1 MLFTKFAKGQHGRS
15 ILEQLHSDENMK
27 IKHIHL
33 RFFIRLD
40 LSIGCHHY
48 YGGSR
53 SRESFQLSSDG
64 QPDMSHEKQPASVPI
79 EIVLEDASPLAA
91 RLDPDNMDG

>member
-1 MLFTKFAKGQHGRS
+1 MLFTKFVKRQYGKS
-15 ILEQLHSDENMK
+15 ILEQLHSDENVK

-40 LSIGCHHY
+40 LTIG

-53 SRESFQLSSDG
+53 SLESFQFSSDG
-64 QPDMSHEKQPASVPI
+64 QPDMSHEKTTRQCAH
-79 EIVLEDASPLAA
+79 
-91 RLDPDNMDG
+91 